1 MNYSLPFIPK
11 RPEKPREKGL
21 TMVMD
26 KGLSVNETKNLIS
39 SCGQLIDLVK
49 FGFGTS
55 MITNNLEEKIKLYKD
70 AGIKPYFGGT
80 LFEAFIVRGLLNE
93 YIEYLKKYEI
103 DLVEVSDGSI
113 LMEFD
118 EKLRFIEKIAK
129 QFTVISEIGSK
140 QKGIVLPPD
149 QWIRMMKE
157 ELNAGSW
164 KVIAEARE
172 SGTVGIYNADGSA
185 NIQLI
190 NFISSQVNQDDII
203 WEAPDGKQQIFFI
216 KTQGSNVNLGNIAP
230 NLVIPLETL
239 RLGLRGDTFLDYLPD
254 DIKEKRAQVTYPTHI
269 IDFQI

>member
-1 MNYSLPFIPK
+1 MNYTLPFVPE
-11 RPEKPREKGL
+11 RPEKPRDRGL

-26 KGLSVNETKNLIS
+26 KGLSVNESKNLIS
-39 SCGQLIDLVK
+39 SCGQLVDLVK

-55 MITNNLEEKIKLYKD
+55 LITNHLEEKIKLYKE
-70 AGIKPYFGGT
+70 AGIKPYLGGT
-80 LFEAFIVRGLLNE
+80 LFEAFIVRGMLKE
-93 YIEYLKKYEI
+93 YIKFLKKYE
-103 DLVEVSDGSI
+103 LEFVEVSDGSI
-113 LMEFD
+113 LMDFD
-118 EKLRFIEKIAK
+118 EKLKFIDELAK
-129 QFTVISEIGSK
+129 EFTVISEVGSK

-190 NFISSQVNQDDII
+190 NFISSQVDDNNII

-216 KTQGSNVNLGNIAP
+216 KTHGSNVNLGNIAP

-239 RLGLRGDTFLDYLPD
+239 RLGLRGDTFLDYLPE
-254 DIKEKRAQVTYPTHI
+254 DIREKRAQVTYPTHI